1 MSGSP
6 DFCGAEKTRILGMD
20 YWNMTTLESGEHFDK
35 RVNCSEKFQ
44 DDIYLTD
51 DQGQY
56 SNLEII
62 VCLT

>member
-1 MSGSP
+1 
-6 DFCGAEKTRILGMD
+6 MD

-44 DDIYLTD
+44 NDIYLTD

-62 VCLT
+62 VGVS